1 MLAATDQGLAG
12 SFGSSDFEQSAG
24 KFWQQNLLRSEK
36 IQDLSE
42 LREQPMGNMSD
53 DSIFHNG
60 AWTRPACRLE
70 YRIEETC
77 QELRDMSFTHT
88 RMSAHLLATPSRG
101 TTALTS
107 YVENE
112 ETSCEPFRTQSTEQQ
127 FSRSLIYRHRE
138 TKQAP
143 ISRIAA
149 HWSLHKAHA
158 DGDEEER
165 ADTIWSASQGVL
177 FHQQQFPQEQPY
189 HISSSTSKRHGEV
202 ERQRFEKHKSDRGR
216 PERQHSDSQLS
227 ERSHYDRQQRNEYLR
242 FEQRRDAETQP
253 SECQRCDMEMCE
265 PQKTHRSRSDAQPEF
280 RCPHTTSEAS
290 VLDNWKLLLLALE
303 ELNSSMIVEEVKAVE
318 QMNEG
323 RRALHNRG
331 TEKLFTPGAAGE
343 RIKQI
348 LKLGPLSE
356 GVRSGKSRNPFQ
368 CTVTG
373 PYWEWNSVSPT
384 NSFSKLAVT
393 ESIQQASDRVVIMK
407 WMSEHSRNTLLE
419 HVGRLREL
427 HRSLSNESDRSR
439 LICKPLL
446 EWMVRSRIGDTDKS
460 RAQAN
465 QLKIVLAGR
474 ERARAQMLSPSE
486 HRVRFADRESDHG
499 RSKIAHPPLFHRL
512 PRARQH
518 GLKMKKISPE

>member
-1 MLAATDQGLAG
+1 
-12 SFGSSDFEQSAG
+12 
-24 KFWQQNLLRSEK
+24 
-36 IQDLSE
+36 
-42 LREQPMGNMSD
+42 
-53 DSIFHNG
+53 
-60 AWTRPACRLE
+60 
-70 YRIEETC
+70 
-77 QELRDMSFTHT
+77 
-88 RMSAHLLATPSRG
+88 
-101 TTALTS
+101 
-107 YVENE
+107 
-112 ETSCEPFRTQSTEQQ
+112 
-127 FSRSLIYRHRE
+127 
-138 TKQAP
+138 
-143 ISRIAA
+143 
-149 HWSLHKAHA
+149 
-158 DGDEEER
+158 
-165 ADTIWSASQGVL
+165 
-177 FHQQQFPQEQPY
+177 
-189 HISSSTSKRHGEV
+189 
-202 ERQRFEKHKSDRGR
+202 
-216 PERQHSDSQLS
+216 
-227 ERSHYDRQQRNEYLR
+227 
-242 FEQRRDAETQP
+242 
-253 SECQRCDMEMCE
+253 MCE
-265 PQKTHRSRSDAQPEF
+265 PQKAHRSRSNAQPEF

-303 ELNSSMIVEEVKAVE
+303 ELNSSMIVDEVKAVE

-331 TEKLFTPGAAGE
+331 TEKLFTPGAVGE

-348 LKLGPLSE
+348 FKLGPLSE

-373 PYWEWNSVSPT
+373 PYWEWNSVSPI

-439 LICKPLL
+439 LICEPLL